1 MSVIVTLVPAS
12 TEADFRFL
20 VGSENRGIRS
30 LAKDKF
36 RGQPGPEEHFF
47 L

>member
-1 MSVIVTLVPAS
+1 MSVIVALVPAS

-20 VGSENRGIRS
+20 VGSENRGIRR
-30 LAKDKF
+30 LAKDKL
-36 RGQPGPEEHFF
+36 RGQHGPEERFF